1 MAAAGWT
8 AANSSAT
15 IRLAFKSKLEASPLM
30 NYSGS
35 SSLSS
40 EVKQRLLSTFEQTLE
55 LARDGN
61 RQEALLGCDFVLRM
75 DPQFEP
81 AHVLQERLRASAGP
95 VDVHDLMPAG
105 APPPSALDP
114 FADLDNLD
122 LPDLLPGSLPG
133 LQGPPGVDPFLRAE
147 LQELADQRRF
157 QELMTRAQG
166 AQAAVAS
173 DPELQR
179 ILAAAQERM
188 EAEPYVL
195 KFLG

>member
-40 EVKQRLLSTFEQTLE
+40 DVKQRILSTFEQTLE
-55 LARDGN
+55 LARNGN

-81 AHVLQERLRASAGP
+81 ANRLQERLRATTGP
-95 VDVHDLMPAG
+95 VRVDDLVG
-105 APPPSALDP
+105 ASAVDDP
-114 FADLDNLD
+114 FADLDGL
-122 LPDLLPGSLPG
+122 SL
-133 LQGPPGVDPFLRAE
+133 
-147 LQELADQRRF
+147 
-157 QELMTRAQG
+157 
-166 AQAAVAS
+166 
-173 DPELQR
+173 
-179 ILAAAQERM
+179 
-188 EAEPYVL
+188 
-195 KFLG
+195 

>member
-40 EVKQRLLSTFEQTLE
+40 DVQQRILSTFEQTLE

-75 DPQFEP
+75 DPQFQP
-81 AHVLQERLRASAGP
+81 ARLLQERLRSTTGP
-95 VDVHDLMPAG
+95 VSVEDLYMSSEPA
-105 APPPSALDP
+105 DP
-114 FADLDNLD
+114 FADLDGLSLD
-122 LPDLLPGSLPG
+122 LPD
-133 LQGPPGVDPFLRAE
+133 
-147 LQELADQRRF
+147 
-157 QELMTRAQG
+157 
-166 AQAAVAS
+166 
-173 DPELQR
+173 
-179 ILAAAQERM
+179 
-188 EAEPYVL
+188 
-195 KFLG
+195 

>member
-40 EVKQRLLSTFEQTLE
+40 DVKQRILSTFEQTLE
-55 LARDGN
+55 LARNGN

-81 AHVLQERLRASAGP
+81 AHVLQERLRSSTGPVSVQDLQPASAA
-95 VDVHDLMPAG
+95 D
-105 APPPSALDP
+105 DP
-114 FADLDNLD
+114 FADLDSLSLD
-122 LPDLLPGSLPG
+122 LPDLLPATLPG
-133 LQGPPGVDPFLRAE
+133 IPGALRAD
-147 LQELADQRRF
+147 LQSLLDQRRF
-157 QELMTRAQG
+157 QELMARAQSE
-166 AQAAVAS
+166 QAAIAA

-179 ILAAAQERM
+179 IAGAAQERL

-195 KFLG
+195 KFLGSARQA